1 MVPEKAFIVNASTSI
16 CGNCDVLSLVDRHH
30 GQKQMAKTRILVVED
45 ESLVREL
52 LVEVLTDAGF
62 QVDEADNADEAD
74 RLLDRDGYKLL
85 LTDIHMPGK
94 LDGVE
99 LAQRSL
105 KREPGLP
112 ILVVTARPD
121 VLDRLVK
128 PTSIVSN
135 IAKPFNLAGVVA
147 TVRRLIT
154 EASIGSGDHEA

>member
-1 MVPEKAFIVNASTSI
+1 MSHR
-16 CGNCDVLSLVDRHH
+16 SLINIMN
-30 GQKQMAKTRILVVED
+30 KQAPQTRILVVED

-52 LVEVLTDAGF
+52 LVEALTDAGF
-62 QVDEADNADEAD
+62 QVDEADNADDAD
-74 RLLDRDGYKLL
+74 RLLDIDGYKLL

-105 KREPGLP
+105 ERKPGLP

-121 VLDRLVK
+121 VLGRILT

-135 IAKPFNLAGVVA
+135 ISKPFNLAGMVA
-147 TVRRLIT
+147 TVRRLLADAGT
-154 EASIGSGDHEA
+154 ASGDKEA